1 MWPDMDPLTPTPA
14 VPRAVPLARGVSHL
28 VTHLKSPL
36 RPAASAVCACALLFG
51 VQVLAEGVP
60 EEGVNVGVGGG
71 VGAGAMVPLAE
82 VIEALPFL

>member
-1 MWPDMDPLTPTPA
+1 MWPGMKHLTPTPA
-14 VPRAVPLARGVSHL
+14 MPRAVPLTRGVSHL

-60 EEGVNVGVGGG
+60 DEGVNAGSGVG
-71 VGAGAMVPLAE
+71 VGAGAVVPLAE